1 MPKKKS
7 TPSGPV
13 SEPAGATVE
22 KSIGGPRQGA
32 RRTTTGAAT
41 LRNAALLKSESAPV
55 AKAAVK
61 PQKKSTSKTVET
73 QALEIDL
80 SQFHEEIA
88 VLAYRLWEE
97 GGRQHGNHEENWY
110 RAQEEVRRR
119 YAETKT
125 MAAGAG
131 RR

>member
-7 TPSGPV
+7 TPTDPF
-13 SEPAGATVE
+13 SEPAGATAE
-22 KSIGGPRQGA
+22 KSVNGHKKGA
-32 RRTTTGAAT
+32 RRTTTGTAT
-41 LRNAALLKSESAPV
+41 LKKAAVPKSASAPV

-88 VLAYRLWEE
+88 VLAYHLWEE

-131 RR
+131 SR